1 MCDSRRL
8 SVAVSSIAS
17 TSLRSS
23 ASKTGIDMFSTCL
36 YAVHMPTMIQ
46 LRHVPDDLHRKLKA
60 RAALAGM
67 SLSDY
72 LLREIRDIAE
82 RPTIGELRARLA
94 RRASVRPTLPPAKA
108 VRAERDGR

>member
-1 MCDSRRL
+1 
-8 SVAVSSIAS
+8 
-17 TSLRSS
+17 
-23 ASKTGIDMFSTCL
+23 MFPTCL
-36 YAVHMPTMIQ
+36 YVEHMSTMIQ

-82 RPTIGELRARLA
+82 RPSITELRARLD
-94 RRASVRPTLPPAKA
+94 RRAPVRPTLSPAKA